1 MNYPLGIK
9 IIPKLRCCKIP
20 FYMKKVLKVKTENF
34 KNNLILTEKN
44 STNTIIFE
52 DAEFNSS
59 QNPKRSFRF

>member
-44 STNTIIFE
+44 STNTII
-52 DAEFNSS
+52 
-59 QNPKRSFRF
+59 